1 MRKEMAKKLE
11 EDIKGK
17 VYHIERDGSVI
28 IEQPVNAKIFKKR
41 TIKPQVSV
49 EKLDIPA
56 STTGNDKSK
65 SLGKGGKE
73 EKRDKQ
79 KSRGAKRSSKKT
91 KKKSRK
97 GAAARQEEEAK
108 FFTPS
113 VGLDQDFSA
122 NGMVLM
128 PGVVFVKE
136 GTELKGPPRVEDPNR
151 MSMETYEAMHKMLEA
166 KAIERASPTTV
177 PDEKSVDG
185 SQVAS
190 PVGILDQDDAASD
203 AGVDEN
209 DMNAPLPEVDVSA
222 TKVEK
227 SSADPNIILTQDPSW
242 GVPTNDARDTSA
254 VLPQKPSSRL
264 QAETLGKGI
273 TIKPRDRRFIETL
286 PASRKTHR
294 PPPAFRSP
302 GAKSPVSSAAKPRR
316 GNVRKKRSSIE
327 VKSDG
332 YKRLLDL

>member
-1 MRKEMAKKLE
+1 
-11 EDIKGK
+11 
-17 VYHIERDGSVI
+17 
-28 IEQPVNAKIFKKR
+28 
-41 TIKPQVSV
+41 
-49 EKLDIPA
+49 
-56 STTGNDKSK
+56 
-65 SLGKGGKE
+65 
-73 EKRDKQ
+73 
-79 KSRGAKRSSKKT
+79 
-91 KKKSRK
+91 
-97 GAAARQEEEAK
+97 
-108 FFTPS
+108 
-113 VGLDQDFSA
+113 
-122 NGMVLM
+122 MVLM

-242 GVPTNDARDTSA
+242 GSPPTMRGTRQLCCPKTFKQTSGRDSW
-254 VLPQKPSSRL
+254 QGYHD
-264 QAETLGKGI
+264 QAPRSTL
-273 TIKPRDRRFIETL
+273 
-286 PASRKTHR
+286 H
-294 PPPAFRSP
+294 
-302 GAKSPVSSAAKPRR
+302 
-316 GNVRKKRSSIE
+316 
-327 VKSDG
+327 
-332 YKRLLDL
+332 